1 MSNAYTFQASNSL
14 HFKTLIKKKTK
25 TKQLKKKAQVLLN
38 HTAHAYLKPFP
49 IKLSMD
55 IIMQRLYD
63 SKTSEFLK
71 ITTEVT

>member
-14 HFKTLIKKKTK
+14 HFKTLIKKKQK
-25 TKQLKKKAQVLLN
+25 PNNSKKAQVLLN

-71 ITTEVT
+71 ITTEVS

>member
-14 HFKTLIKKKTK
+14 HFKTLIKKNQKPNNS
-25 TKQLKKKAQVLLN
+25 KKAQVLLN

-71 ITTEVT
+71 ITTEVS